1 LTNTNFAL
9 DKVIPEKDSKKF
21 RTTPFSEFLTLD
33 DLKSE
38 ESDAQTTQSK
48 AEKKKSISFRG
59 SKDDAG
65 KSLFGSLKSRLSA
78 SIGNIIE
85 KYPAA
90 IMVDKDSSSSI
101 SGKTAYNV
109 SYNTS
114 TKTTEFNIETGM
126 FYNTFDIV
134 YQAPN
139 SNTIPETVNPL
150 RNFYSSF
157 KKYVVEI
164 SGVTYDII
172 DYEEPNTNNI
182 ITLTVK
188 GKPFTGSTY
197 DESFIIRPN
206 NGLTEE
212 FFSGLDDLEEI
223 LLNRETNPKYRA
235 SFRVPRDTSGGS
247 RTDLVTVEYV
257 WPVAKD
263 GWNLQIVGLAFDS
276 YTSGLSDVA
285 DEIDDY
291 KSNLFVRFMS
301 APQLFEFD
309 SEDKKAEALFQL
321 YGQSFDKVKKYIDN
335 IAHMRNVSYDGINNL
350 PDLLLKN
357 LANNLGLDSKILF
370 DEKDLEETL
379 YTRNDVQYSG
389 LTIGKTLV
397 DAEYEFYRRLLV
409 NLAYI
414 YKSKGTRKSMEFFL
428 RFIGAP
434 DPMIRI
440 NEYRYDIVSYPKS
453 HNIDDDIR
461 DLIRGNKTFSTA
473 VFDETTYRYTIQ
485 TITGST
491 TLSRETYP
499 VEEVTAN
506 AKKFED
512 TANDTFFQMG
522 SGWYDLT
529 LDHRSPDILDV
540 DTSITTGRTKTL
552 LTKPKGY
559 TFGEDYFDLY
569 RTLPGLDTGY
579 ELVPV
584 IDNNQGEIVNTNSEL
599 TFNRKN
605 ISVYLSSAQAIDYDI
620 YRKSRDLNLSFGSA
634 TLQPQTGVTFAEFVD
649 KLLHEQIL
657 NSSVIRYK
665 KNYIKLED
673 IYQYYIN
680 STSFT
685 PYNFPD
691 VNEFIN
697 RMGPY
702 WTQILDQIIPST
714 TLWTGGNVIEN
725 NKFKRSKYQYKFG
738 CQPKEFIEEL
748 FPSFET
754 AIEEDFETLLGE
766 EDNFRGLLNLT
777 GYTYNPVIEI
787 DGIQYVG
794 ESVIVSGNTSTST
807 SAKLFNTFPQTGC
820 TTLDEGSTLPLICDY
835 KDYLSPDV
843 TKIKQLWKTSL
854 TNLINDINTEET
866 MDGPGCIDTYAPY
879 TAATSGTTCT
889 QVAKPKLEYTYFTD
903 VDGIEKIKFTTIKY
917 GPDDCSVKDYF
928 TYSFDSVYTSTPGC
942 HLDIE
947 FTAPCDIYS
956 GTTEDGC
963 TYDTQVNCILTSDII
978 VKFSGITGV
987 QEGETKNLPNVYVY
1001 KNCEPIHNQY
1011 TGYTTNGTSFYN
1023 VSECT
1028 YILNDVRDVD
1038 EIDLLFLDAANCETK
1053 VKIQGFDTQMVS
1065 GDTGNAY
1072 KTGFKIVPK
1081 VQYRNSYNYGLKSNT
1096 KVILVSG
1103 ATINNNT
1110 TSSDIESYLAAG
1122 TLVKTN
1128 VSGITAG
1135 NIILT
1140 AEHLPCSGFT
1150 HQDFRNG
1157 NLNNDYSF
1165 SFNYKTS
1172 TVTDK
1177 ECLGSVRKS
1186 VISGLTVNEQVVV
1199 FEYLPTSKLR
1209 VYTKNEVD
1217 EATSTV
1223 TPRKSFF
1230 FDDRFPEFLQ
1240 TKPTQI
1246 EPCCDHSDDYYQH
1259 GDYIITEKGEL
1270 IEVIAVDLNYCEP
1283 NLYFSINV
1291 TNDSSIQ
1298 NLVLF
1303 NGNENFE
1310 PLIQH
1315 RYENHM
1321 PVVVDMGE
1329 QQYYTNNTCCTYD
1342 EEIHGV
1348 EVLTRDLSE
1357 PCVTPYPLIVPC
1369 GEVYPTPMPTATV
1382 GPTPTQSATPMPT
1395 PTPSSSATPLPT
1407 GTVTPTP
1414 TPTPSNTSSATPTPT
1429 GTNTP
1434 TPTNS
1439 ATPDATSTNT
1449 PTPTLTGTNT
1459 PTPTPTENCEFEVTA
1474 FVATPTPTG
1483 TMEPTP
1489 TATENCEFVVTVDV
1503 ATPTPTPSSTPNP
1516 TPTENCEFVVTVDV
1530 ATPTPTPSTTASPTP
1545 TENCEFEVTAFV
1557 ATPTPTGTNEP
1568 TATPTSSAT
1577 PTPTPTENC
1586 EFVVTVD
1593 IATPTPTPSNTPSS
1607 TPDPSSTPTPTPT
1620 ENCDFEVTAF
1630 VATPTPTGTN
1640 EPTNTPTPTPTLTG
1654 TNEPTQT
1661 PTPTPTENCDFEVTA
1676 FVATP
1681 TPTGT
1686 NEPTQT
1692 PTPTPTLTGTN
1703 EPTNTPTP
1711 TSTENCEF
1719 EVTAFVATPTP
1730 TGTNEPTQT
1739 PTPTG
1744 TNEPTPT
1751 PTPTLTGT
1759 NEPTSTPTP
1768 TVTENCEF
1776 EVTAFVATPTP
1787 TGTNESTPTPTGTN
1801 EPTAT
1806 PTGTNEPTPT
1816 PTSTDNCD
1824 VEIIIIME
1832 TPTPTPTLT
1841 GTNEPTA
1848 TPTLTGTNEPTPT
1861 PTPTV
1866 TANCDF
1872 DVDLDIATPTPT
1884 GTNEPTQT
1892 PTPTGTNEPTPT
1904 GTNEPTPTLT
1914 GTNEPTPTVTTN
1926 CDFDVDLNIAT
1937 PTPTPTGTNEPT
1949 PTPEATNE
1957 PTPTP
1962 TLTGTNEPTNTPT
1975 PTPTNNCEFDVDLNI
1990 ATPTPTGTNEPTST
2004 PTPTGTN
2011 EPTPTPTL
2019 TGTNEPTATPTP
2031 TSTVNCDFDVD
2042 LIIATPTPTGT
2053 NEPTLTPTPT
2063 GTDEPTPTPSST
2075 FEPTPTPTATANC
2088 DFDVDLDIYTPT
2100 PTGTSEPTPTPE
2112 ATNEPTPTST
2122 NEPTSTPT
2130 PTSTDNLCDV
2140 TIDILPDP
2148 TPTPMPTST
2157 PEIFGFITEDGIYI
2171 ISDENENTL
2180 IPE

>member
-1 LTNTNFAL
+1 MARRKVPSQVASGAETFSDSLVGRQITDGTSQLTNTNFAI
-9 DKVIPEKDSKKF
+9 DKTIPEKDSKTF

-38 ESDAQTTQSK
+38 ESSAQTTQTKS
-48 AEKKKSISFRG
+48 EKKKSISFRG

-65 KSLFGSLKSRLSA
+65 KSLFGSLKSRLSV
-78 SIGNIIE
+78 SISNIIE

-101 SGKTAYNV
+101 SGKTAHNI

-134 YQAPN
+134 YEAPK
-139 SNTIPETVNPL
+139 SSITPETVNPL
-150 RNFYSSF
+150 KNFYSSF
-157 KKYVVEI
+157 KKYVIEI
-164 SGVTYDII
+164 SGKTYDVL
-172 DYEEPNTNNI
+172 DYEQPDVNNVV
-182 ITLTVK
+182 TLIVS
-188 GKPFTGSTY
+188 GKPFTGTTY
-197 DESFIIRPN
+197 DQSYIIRPN

-212 FFSGLDDLEEI
+212 FFSGLDDLEQI

-235 SFRVPRDTSGGS
+235 SFRVPRDTFDGNK
-247 RTDLVTVEYV
+247 TDLVTVEYI

-276 YTSGLSDVA
+276 YTSGLNNVA
-285 DEIDDY
+285 EEIDDY

-350 PDLLLKN
+350 PDILLKN
-357 LANNLGLDSKILF
+357 LANNLGLGTAKLF
-370 DEKDLEETL
+370 DEKDLEEIL

-414 YKSKGTRKSMEFFL
+414 YKSKGTRGSLKFLL

-440 NEYRYDIVSYPKS
+440 DEYRYDIVSYPKS
-453 HNIDDDIR
+453 FNIDEEIR
-461 DLIRGNKTFSTA
+461 DLIRGNRTSSTA
-473 VFDETTYRYTIQ
+473 IFLPTGGTINGVTYPSYSYYTLTT
-485 TITGST
+485 TGST
-491 TLSRETYP
+491 TLTREGYP
-499 VEEVTAN
+499 VEEGSGV
-506 AKKFED
+506 AKKYED
-512 TANDTFFQMG
+512 ESTDTFFQMG

-529 LDHRSPDILDV
+529 LDHRSPDILDE
-540 DTSITTGRTKTL
+540 DISITTGRTKTL
-552 LTKPKGY
+552 LTKSKGY
-559 TFGEDYFDLY
+559 TFGEDYFDSY

-584 IDNNQGEIVNTNSEL
+584 IDNNQGEVVNRDSNL

-605 ISVYLSSAQAIDYDI
+605 INAYLSSAQAIDYDI
-620 YRKSRDLNLSFGSA
+620 YTKSRDLNLSFGSA
-634 TLQPQTGVTFAEFVD
+634 TLQPQTGVTFAEFAD

-657 NSSVIRYK
+657 NSNIIRYK

-673 IYQYYIN
+673 IYQAYIKSN
-680 STSFT
+680 LFV

-714 TLWTGGNVIEN
+714 TLWTGGNIIEN

-787 DGIQYVG
+787 DGIEYVG
-794 ESVIVSGNTSTST
+794 ESIIVSGTTNTST

-820 TTLDEGSTLPLICDY
+820 TTLNEGSTLPLICDY

-843 TKIKQLWKTSL
+843 NKIKELWRTSL

-866 MDGPGCIDTYAPY
+866 MDGPGCIDSYAPY

-889 QVAKPKLEYTYFTD
+889 QVPKPKLEFEYFVD

-917 GPDDCSVKDYF
+917 GFDDCSVKDYF

-947 FTAPCDIYS
+947 FTTPCDIYS

-963 TYDTQVNCILTSDII
+963 SYDTQVNCILTSDI
-978 VKFSGITGV
+978 VVNFSGITGV
-987 QEGETKNLPNVYVY
+987 QKGDTKNLPNVYVY

-1011 TGYTTNGTSFYN
+1011 TGYTTAGTAFYN
-1023 VSECT
+1023 VTECV
-1028 YILNDVRDVD
+1028 YLLNDVRDVD
-1038 EIDLLFLDAANCETK
+1038 DIDLLFLDASNCETK

-1065 GDTGNAY
+1065 GDTVNGY

-1081 VQYRNSYNYGLKSNT
+1081 VQYRNSYNYGLKSDT

-1103 ATINNNT
+1103 ATITDNT
-1110 TSSDIESYLAAG
+1110 TSEDIENYLSNG
-1122 TLVKTN
+1122 TLVRTN
-1128 VSGITAG
+1128 VSGITNG
-1135 NIILT
+1135 NVILT
-1140 AEHLPCSGFT
+1140 AQHLPCSGFT

-1157 NLNNDYSF
+1157 VLNNDYSF

-1172 TVTDK
+1172 TITDK

-1186 VISGLTVNEQVVV
+1186 LISGLTVNEQVVV
-1199 FEYLPTSKLR
+1199 LEYLPTTKLR

-1217 EATSTV
+1217 ESTSKV

-1240 TKPTQI
+1240 VKPTQI
-1246 EPCCDHSDDYYQH
+1246 EPCCDHSDDYYEY

-1283 NLYFSINV
+1283 NLYFSFNI
-1291 TNDSSIQ
+1291 TSDSSIE

-1303 NGNENFE
+1303 NGNENFQ

-1315 RYENHM
+1315 KYENRM
-1321 PVVVDMGE
+1321 PVVADMGE

-1342 EEIHGV
+1342 EDIHGI
-1348 EVLTRDLSE
+1348 EVLTRDLTE
-1357 PCVTPYPLIVPC
+1357 PCVTPYPLLVPC
-1369 GEVYPTPMPTATV
+1369 GTVYPTPMPTATA
-1382 GPTPTQSATPMPT
+1382 GPT
-1395 PTPSSSATPLPT
+1395 PTPSITPMPTATPLPT
-1407 GTVTPTP
+1407 NTSTPAPTNTSTPVPTGTATPTP
-1414 TPTPSNTSSATPTPT
+1414 TPTLSASPTPTGTLTPTPTPSPNCEFEVTAFIATPTPT
-1429 GTNTP
+1429 GTLTP
-1434 TPTNS
+1434 TPTPTENCEFEVT
-1439 ATPDATSTNT
+1439 AFVAT
-1449 PTPTLTGTNT
+1449 PTPTPTATENCEFEVTAFVATPTPTGTLT

-1483 TMEPTP
+1483 T
-1489 TATENCEFVVTVDV
+1489 
-1503 ATPTPTPSSTPNP
+1503 
-1516 TPTENCEFVVTVDV
+1516 
-1530 ATPTPTPSTTASPTP
+1530 
-1545 TENCEFEVTAFV
+1545 
-1557 ATPTPTGTNEP
+1557 G
-1568 TATPTSSAT
+1568 
-1577 PTPTPTENC
+1577 
-1586 EFVVTVD
+1586 
-1593 IATPTPTPSNTPSS
+1593 
-1607 TPDPSSTPTPTPT
+1607 TPTPTPT

-1640 EPTNTPTPTPTLTG
+1640 EPTPTP
-1654 TNEPTQT
+1654 
-1661 PTPTPTENCDFEVTA
+1661 
-1676 FVATP
+1676 
-1681 TPTGT
+1681 
-1686 NEPTQT
+1686 
-1692 PTPTPTLTGTN
+1692 
-1703 EPTNTPTP
+1703 
-1711 TSTENCEF
+1711 TENCEF

-1730 TGTNEPTQT
+1730 TP
-1739 PTPTG
+1739 
-1744 TNEPTPT
+1744 
-1751 PTPTLTGT
+1751 
-1759 NEPTSTPTP
+1759 
-1768 TVTENCEF
+1768 
-1776 EVTAFVATPTP
+1776 
-1787 TGTNESTPTPTGTN
+1787 
-1801 EPTAT
+1801 
-1806 PTGTNEPTPT
+1806 
-1816 PTSTDNCD
+1816 
-1824 VEIIIIME
+1824 
-1832 TPTPTPTLT
+1832 
-1841 GTNEPTA
+1841 

-1861 PTPTV
+1861 PTPTATENCEFEV
-1866 TANCDF
+1866 TAFIATPTPTGTNEPTPTITGTGTPTPTPTENCEFEVTAIVATPTPTPTLTETNEPTPTATIYCDFDVDLDIATPTPTGTSEPTPTPTNTNEPTPTPTLTGTNEPTPTPTENCEFEVTAVVSTPTPTPTNTNEPTPTPTETTNCDF

-1884 GTNEPTQT
+1884 GTSEPT
-1892 PTPTGTNEPTPT
+1892 
-1904 GTNEPTPTLT
+1904 PTPTLT
-1914 GTNEPTPTVTTN
+1914 ETNE
-1926 CDFDVDLNIAT
+1926 

-1949 PTPEATNE
+1949 PTATVNCDFDVDLDIATPTPTGTSEPTPTPTPTPTDTNE

-1962 TLTGTNEPTNTPT
+1962 TE
-1975 PTPTNNCEFDVDLNI
+1975 NCEFEVTAI
-1990 ATPTPTGTNEPTST
+1990 VAT

-2011 EPTPTPTL
+2011 EPTPTPTE
-2019 TGTNEPTATPTP
+2019 TNEPTATPTP
-2031 TSTVNCDFDVD
+2031 T
-2042 LIIATPTPTGT
+2042 PT
-2053 NEPTLTPTPT
+2053 
-2063 GTDEPTPTPSST
+2063 TD
-2075 FEPTPTPTATANC
+2075 
-2088 DFDVDLDIYTPT
+2088 
-2100 PTGTSEPTPTPE
+2100 
-2112 ATNEPTPTST
+2112 
-2122 NEPTSTPT
+2122 
-2130 PTSTDNLCDV
+2130 LCDII
-2140 TIDILPDP
+2140 IDILPDP
-2148 TPTPMPTST
+2148 TPTPTLTAT
-2157 PEIFGFITEDGIYI
+2157 PEVFGIITEDGIYI
-2171 ISDENENTL
+2171 ISDEDENTL

>member
-1 LTNTNFAL
+1 MARRKVPSQAASGAETFSDSLVGGQITDGSSQLTNTNFAL
-9 DKVIPEKDSKKF
+9 DKLIPEKDSKKF

-38 ESDAQTTQSK
+38 ETDSQTTQTKS
-48 AEKKKSISFRG
+48 EKKKSISFRG
-59 SKDDAG
+59 AKDDAG
-65 KSLFGSLKSRLSA
+65 KSLFGSLKSRIAA

-85 KYPAA
+85 KYPAG

-109 SYNTS
+109 TYDVS

-126 FYNTFDIV
+126 FYNTFDIS
-134 YQAPN
+134 YEAPN
-139 SNTIPETVNPL
+139 SNIIPETTNPL

-157 KKYVVEI
+157 KKYVIEI

-172 DYEEPNTNNI
+172 DYEQPDVNNI
-182 ITLTVK
+182 VTLTVN
-188 GKPFTGSTY
+188 GKPFTGTTY
-197 DESFIIRPN
+197 DDSFIIRPN

-223 LLNRETNPKYRA
+223 LLNRETSPKYRA

-247 RTDLVTVEYV
+247 KTDLVTVEFN

-276 YTSGLSDVA
+276 YTSALSNVA
-285 DEIDDY
+285 EEIDDY

-321 YGQSFDKVKKYIDN
+321 YGQAFDKVKKYIDN
-335 IAHMRNVSYDGINNL
+335 IAYMRNVSYDGINNL

-357 LANNLGLDSKILF
+357 LSNNLGLNTINLF
-370 DEKDLEETL
+370 DEKDLDEIL

-414 YKSKGTRKSMEFFL
+414 YKSKGTRSSIKFLL

-440 NEYRYDIVSYPKS
+440 DEYRYDIVSYPKS
-453 HNIDDDIR
+453 HNIDNDIR

-473 VFDETTYRYTIQ
+473 TFDETTYEYTIE

-491 TLSRETYP
+491 TLTRDVYP
-499 VEEVTAN
+499 VEEGTAT

-512 TANDTFFQMG
+512 FSNDTFFQMG

-529 LDHRSPDILDV
+529 LDHRSPDVLDEDISV
-540 DTSITTGRTKTL
+540 TTGRTKTL
-552 LTKPKGY
+552 LTKSKGY
-559 TFGEDYFDLY
+559 TFGEDYFDTY

-584 IDNNQGEIVNTNSEL
+584 IDNNQGEVVNTNSDL

-605 ISVYLSSAQAIDYDI
+605 ISAYLSSAQAIDYDV

-634 TLQPQTGVTFAEFVD
+634 TLEPQTGVTFAEFAD
-649 KLLHEQIL
+649 KLLHDQIL
-657 NSSVIRYK
+657 NSNIIRYK

-673 IYQYYIN
+673 IYQYYITSN
-680 STSFT
+680 SFI

-702 WTQILDQIIPST
+702 WTQVLDQIIPST
-714 TLWTGGNVIEN
+714 TLWTGGNIIEN
-725 NKFKRSKYQYKFG
+725 NKFKRSKYAYKFG

-748 FPSFET
+748 FPEFEN

-766 EDNFRGLLNLT
+766 EDNFRGLLSLT
-777 GYTYNPVIEI
+777 GYTYHPIIEI
-787 DGIQYVG
+787 DGTIYSG
-794 ESVIVSGNTSTST
+794 SSIIVSGTTNTST
-807 SAKLFNTFPQTGC
+807 SAKLFNNFPQTGC
-820 TTLDEGSTLPLICDY
+820 TSLDESSTLPLICDY

-843 TKIKQLWKTSL
+843 DKIKQLWRTSL
-854 TNLINDINTEET
+854 TNLINQINTEET
-866 MDGPGCIDTYAPY
+866 MDGPGCIDSYAPY
-879 TAATSGTTCT
+879 TAATSSSTCT
-889 QVAKPKLEYTYFTD
+889 QVAKPKLEYTYYTD

-942 HLDIE
+942 YLDIE

-963 TYDTQVNCILTSDII
+963 SYDTQVNCILTSDI
-978 VKFSGITGV
+978 VVNFSGITGV
-987 QEGETKNLPNVYVY
+987 QKGDTKNLPNVYVY

-1011 TGYTTNGTSFYN
+1011 TGYTTGGTSFYN

-1028 YILNDVRDVD
+1028 YILNDVKDND

-1065 GDTGNAY
+1065 GDTQNGY

-1081 VQYRNSYNYGLKSNT
+1081 VQYRNSYNYGLKSDT

-1110 TSSDIESYLAAG
+1110 TSDDIDTYLTNG

-1128 VSGITAG
+1128 VSGITHG
-1135 NIILT
+1135 DVILT
-1140 AEHLPCSGFT
+1140 AEHLNCSGFT

-1186 VISGLTVNEQVVV
+1186 IISGLTVNQQLVV

-1209 VYTKNEVD
+1209 VYTKKEVNES
-1217 EATSTV
+1217 TSKV
-1223 TPRKSFF
+1223 TLRKSYF

-1240 TKPTQI
+1240 IKPTQI
-1246 EPCCDHSDDYYQH
+1246 EPCCDHSEDYYEH

-1270 IEVIAVDLNYCEP
+1270 IEVIAVDLNYCQP

-1291 TNDSSIQ
+1291 TSDSSIE

-1303 NGNENFE
+1303 NGNGNFE

-1315 RYENHM
+1315 KYDNHM

-1342 EEIHGV
+1342 EDIHGI
-1348 EVLTRDLSE
+1348 EVLTRDLST
-1357 PCVTPYPLIVPC
+1357 PCVTPYPIIVPC
-1369 GEVYPTPMPTATV
+1369 GNVYPTPMPTATT
-1382 GPTPTQSATPMPT
+1382 GPTPTPSGTPMPT
-1395 PTPSSSATPLPT
+1395 PTPSSSTTPTPSPSSSATPTPT
-1407 GTVTPTP
+1407 GTATPTPSPSSTVGPTPTPSSSATPTP
-1414 TPTPSNTSSATPTPT
+1414 TPTHSATPTPSPSSSATPTPT

-1434 TPTNS
+1434 TPT
-1439 ATPDATSTNT
+1439 P
-1449 PTPTLTGTNT
+1449 TGTNT
-1459 PTPTPTENCEFEVTA
+1459 PTPTPTENCEFVVT
-1474 FVATPTPTG
+1474 VDIATPTPTP
-1483 TMEPTP
+1483 TNTSSPTP
-1489 TATENCEFVVTVDV
+1489 TPTPTENCDFVVTVDI
-1503 ATPTPTPSSTPNP
+1503 ATPTPTPSFTP
-1516 TPTENCEFVVTVDV
+1516 
-1530 ATPTPTPSTTASPTP
+1530 SPTP
-1545 TENCEFEVTAFV
+1545 TENCDFEVTAFV

-1593 IATPTPTPSNTPSS
+1593 IATPTPTPSS
-1607 TPDPSSTPTPTPT
+1607 TPDPS
-1620 ENCDFEVTAF
+1620 
-1630 VATPTPTGTN
+1630 ATPTPSPSGTN
-1640 EPTNTPTPTPTLTG
+1640 EPTNTPTPTPT
-1654 TNEPTQT
+1654 
-1661 PTPTPTENCDFEVTA
+1661 ENCDFEIIVD
-1676 FVATP
+1676 VA
-1681 TPTGT
+1681 
-1686 NEPTQT
+1686 T

-1703 EPTNTPTP
+1703 E
-1711 TSTENCEF
+1711 
-1719 EVTAFVATPTP
+1719 
-1730 TGTNEPTQT
+1730 
-1739 PTPTG
+1739 
-1744 TNEPTPT
+1744 
-1751 PTPTLTGT
+1751 
-1759 NEPTSTPTP
+1759 
-1768 TVTENCEF
+1768 
-1776 EVTAFVATPTP
+1776 
-1787 TGTNESTPTPTGTN
+1787 
-1801 EPTAT
+1801 
-1806 PTGTNEPTPT
+1806 
-1816 PTSTDNCD
+1816 
-1824 VEIIIIME
+1824 
-1832 TPTPTPTLT
+1832 PTPTPTLT

-1848 TPTLTGTNEPTPT
+1848 TPTPSATT
-1861 PTPTV
+1861 
-1866 TANCDF
+1866 NCDF
-1872 DVDLDIATPTPT
+1872 DVDIYVATPTPT
-1884 GTNEPTQT
+1884 GTSEPT
-1892 PTPTGTNEPTPT
+1892 PTPTLTGTNEPTPT
-1904 GTNEPTPTLT
+1904 GTNEPTPTPTLTETNTPTPTATTNCDFDVDLNIATPTPTGTNEPTATPTPTPSVTNEVTPSPTGTNEPTPTSTNEPTPTATANCDFDVDLNIATPTPTGTNVPTPTPTLT
-1914 GTNEPTPTVTTN
+1914 GTNEPTPTGTNEPTATPTETNNPTPTSTVTTNCDFDVDINVATPTPTPSPTGTNEPTPTPTLTGAFGFTPTPSPSNPVEPTPTPSVTNEPTPTVTTN

-1937 PTPTPTGTNEPT
+1937 PTPTGTNVPTAT
-1949 PTPEATNE
+1949 PTL
-1957 PTPTP
+1957 TP
-1962 TLTGTNEPTNTPT
+1962 TLTGTNEPTQ
-1975 PTPTNNCEFDVDLNI
+1975 
-1990 ATPTPTGTNEPTST
+1990 TPTPTGTNE
-2004 PTPTGTN
+2004 
-2011 EPTPTPTL
+2011 
-2019 TGTNEPTATPTP
+2019 
-2031 TSTVNCDFDVD
+2031 
-2042 LIIATPTPTGT
+2042 
-2053 NEPTLTPTPT
+2053 
-2063 GTDEPTPTPSST
+2063 
-2075 FEPTPTPTATANC
+2075 PTPTATANC
-2088 DFDVDLDIYTPT
+2088 DFDVDLNIATPT
-2100 PTGTSEPTPTPE
+2100 PTPTLT
-2112 ATNEPTPTST
+2112 ATNEPTPTGT
-2122 NEPTSTPT
+2122 NEPTATPT
-2130 PTSTDNLCDV
+2130 PTPSNDLCDII
-2140 TIDILPDP
+2140 IDILPDP
-2148 TPTPMPTST
+2148 TPTPTLTAT
-2157 PEIFGFITEDGIYI
+2157 PEVFGIITEDGIYI
-2171 ISDENENTL
+2171 ISDEDQNTL

>member
-1 LTNTNFAL
+1 MARRKVPSQAASGAETFSDSLVGRQITDGTSQLTNTNFAL
-9 DKVIPEKDSKKF
+9 DKVTPEKDSKTF

-38 ESDAQTTQSK
+38 ESSAQTTQSK
-48 AEKKKSISFRG
+48 SEKKKSISFRG

-65 KSLFGSLKSRLSA
+65 KSLFGSLKSRLSV

-101 SGKTAYNV
+101 SGKTAHNIT
-109 SYNTS
+109 YNTS
-114 TKTTEFNIETGM
+114 TKTTEFNVETGM

-134 YQAPN
+134 YEAPK
-139 SNTIPETVNPL
+139 SSTPPETINSL

-157 KKYVVEI
+157 KKYVIEI
-164 SGVTYDII
+164 GGKTYDIL
-172 DYEEPNTNNI
+172 DYEQPDVNNV
-182 ITLTVK
+182 ITLTVS
-188 GKPFTGSTY
+188 GKPFTGTTY
-197 DESFIIRPN
+197 DQSYIIRPN

-212 FFSGLDDLEEI
+212 FFSGLDDLEQI

-235 SFRVPRDTSGGS
+235 SFRVPRDTFDGNK
-247 RTDLVTVEYV
+247 TDLITVEYI

-276 YTSGLSDVA
+276 YTSGLNNVA

-335 IAHMRNVSYDGINNL
+335 IAYMRNVSYDGINNL
-350 PDLLLKN
+350 PDILLKN
-357 LANNLGLDSKILF
+357 LANNLGLGTTKLF
-370 DEKDLEETL
+370 DEKDLEEIL

-414 YKSKGTRKSMEFFL
+414 YKSKGTRGSLKFLL

-440 NEYRYDIVSYPKS
+440 DEYRYDIVSYPKS
-453 HNIDDDIR
+453 FDIDEEIR
-461 DLIRGNKTFSTA
+461 DLIRGNRTSSTGE
-473 VFDETTYRYTIQ
+473 FDETTYRYTIQ

-491 TLSRETYP
+491 TLTREDYP
-499 VEEVTAN
+499 VEEGSGVP
-506 AKKFED
+506 KKYED
-512 TANDTFFQMG
+512 ASTDTFFQMG

-529 LDHRSPDILDV
+529 LNHRSPDILDEE
-540 DTSITTGRTKTL
+540 TSVLTGRTKTIN
-552 LTKPKGY
+552 TRPKGY
-559 TFGEDYFDLY
+559 TFGEDYFDSY

-584 IDNNQGEIVNTNSEL
+584 IDNNQGEVVNTNSNL

-605 ISVYLSSAQAIDYDI
+605 INAYLSSAQAIDFDI
-620 YRKSRDLNLSFGSA
+620 YKKSRDLNLSFGSA
-634 TLQPQTGVTFAEFVD
+634 TLLPQTGVTFAEFVD

-657 NSSVIRYK
+657 NSNIIRYK

-673 IYQYYIN
+673 IYQSYIN
-680 STSFT
+680 SNSFT

-691 VNEFIN
+691 VNEFVN

-714 TLWTGGNVIEN
+714 TLWTGGNIIEN

-766 EDNFRGLLNLT
+766 EENFRGLLSLT

-794 ESVIVSGNTSTST
+794 NSVIVSGNTSTST

-820 TTLDEGSTLPLICDY
+820 TTLNEGSTLPLICDY

-843 TKIKQLWKTSL
+843 NKIKELWKTSL

-866 MDGPGCIDTYAPY
+866 MDGPGCINTYAPY
-879 TAATSGTTCT
+879 TAATSTTTCT
-889 QVAKPKLEYTYFTD
+889 QVAKPKLEFEYFVD

-917 GPDDCSVKDYF
+917 GFDDCSVKDYF

-947 FTAPCDIYS
+947 FTTPCDIYS

-963 TYDTQVNCILTSDII
+963 SYDTQVNCILTSDI
-978 VKFSGITGV
+978 VVNFSGITGV
-987 QEGETKNLPNVYVY
+987 QKGDTKNLPNVYVY

-1011 TGYTTNGTSFYN
+1011 TGYTTGGSSFYN
-1023 VSECT
+1023 VTECT
-1028 YILNDVRDVD
+1028 YILNDVSDVD
-1038 EIDLLFLDAANCETK
+1038 DIDLLFLDASNCETK

-1065 GDTGNAY
+1065 GDTVNGY

-1081 VQYRNSYNYGLKSNT
+1081 VQYRNSYNYGLKSDT

-1103 ATINNNT
+1103 ATITDNT
-1110 TSSDIESYLAAG
+1110 TSDDIENYLSNG
-1122 TLVKTN
+1122 TLVRTN
-1128 VSGITAG
+1128 VSGITNG
-1135 NIILT
+1135 NVILT
-1140 AEHLPCSGFT
+1140 AQHLPCSGFT

-1172 TVTDK
+1172 TITDK

-1186 VISGLTVNEQVVV
+1186 LISGITVNEQVVV
-1199 FEYLPTSKLR
+1199 FEYLPTTKLR

-1217 EATSTV
+1217 ETTSRV

-1240 TKPTQI
+1240 VKPTQV
-1246 EPCCDHSDDYYQH
+1246 EPCCDHSDDYYEH

-1283 NLYFSINV
+1283 NLYFSFNV
-1291 TNDSSIQ
+1291 TSDSSIE

-1315 RYENHM
+1315 KYENRVS
-1321 PVVVDMGE
+1321 VVVDMNQ

-1342 EEIHGV
+1342 EDIHGI

-1357 PCVTPYPLIVPC
+1357 PCVTPYPILVPC
-1369 GEVYPTPMPTATV
+1369 GTVYPTPMPTATA
-1382 GPTPTQSATPMPT
+1382 GPT
-1395 PTPSSSATPLPT
+1395 PTPSSTQIPTATPLPT
-1407 GTVTPTP
+1407 GTPTPTPTNTITPVPTGTATPEPSPTTSAEPTPTPTNSSTPSPTGTATPTP
-1414 TPTPSNTSSATPTPT
+1414 TPTPNCEFVVTVDIATPTPTPNCEFEVTAFVATPTPTPTATENCEFEVTAIVATPTPT

-1434 TPTNS
+1434 TPTPTENCDFEVT
-1439 ATPDATSTNT
+1439 AFVAT
-1449 PTPTLTGTNT
+1449 PTPTGTGT

-1483 TMEPTP
+1483 T
-1489 TATENCEFVVTVDV
+1489 
-1503 ATPTPTPSSTPNP
+1503 
-1516 TPTENCEFVVTVDV
+1516 
-1530 ATPTPTPSTTASPTP
+1530 
-1545 TENCEFEVTAFV
+1545 
-1557 ATPTPTGTNEP
+1557 G
-1568 TATPTSSAT
+1568 
-1577 PTPTPTENC
+1577 
-1586 EFVVTVD
+1586 
-1593 IATPTPTPSNTPSS
+1593 
-1607 TPDPSSTPTPTPT
+1607 TPTPTPT

-1640 EPTNTPTPTPTLTG
+1640 EPTPTLTGTNEPTPTPTENCEFEVTAFVATPTPTPTPTLTG
-1654 TNEPTQT
+1654 TNEPTAT
-1661 PTPTPTENCDFEVTA
+1661 PTPTATENCDFEVTA

-1686 NEPTQT
+1686 NEPTAT
-1692 PTPTPTLTGTN
+1692 PTDTNEPTATPTPTPTITTNCDFDVDLDIATPTPTGTNEPTPTPTLTGTN
-1703 EPTNTPTP
+1703 EPTPTGTNEPTPTLTETNEPTPTATENCEFEVTAFVATPTPTPTLTETSEPTPTPTITGTNEPTPTATINCEFDVDLDIATPTPTGTNEPTPTPSSTNEPTETPTPTGTNEPTPTGTNEPTP

-1730 TGTNEPTQT
+1730 T
-1739 PTPTG
+1739 PTPT
-1744 TNEPTPT
+1744 E
-1751 PTPTLTGT
+1751 
-1759 NEPTSTPTP
+1759 TS
-1768 TVTENCEF
+1768 
-1776 EVTAFVATPTP
+1776 
-1787 TGTNESTPTPTGTN
+1787 

-1806 PTGTNEPTPT
+1806 PTE
-1816 PTSTDNCD
+1816 
-1824 VEIIIIME
+1824 
-1832 TPTPTPTLT
+1832 
-1841 GTNEPTA
+1841 
-1848 TPTLTGTNEPTPT
+1848 
-1861 PTPTV
+1861 
-1866 TANCDF
+1866 
-1872 DVDLDIATPTPT
+1872 
-1884 GTNEPTQT
+1884 
-1892 PTPTGTNEPTPT
+1892 
-1904 GTNEPTPTLT
+1904 
-1914 GTNEPTPTVTTN
+1914 
-1926 CDFDVDLNIAT
+1926 
-1937 PTPTPTGTNEPT
+1937 
-1949 PTPEATNE
+1949 
-1957 PTPTP
+1957 
-1962 TLTGTNEPTNTPT
+1962 
-1975 PTPTNNCEFDVDLNI
+1975 
-1990 ATPTPTGTNEPTST
+1990 
-2004 PTPTGTN
+2004 
-2011 EPTPTPTL
+2011 
-2019 TGTNEPTATPTP
+2019 TNEPTATPTP
-2031 TSTVNCDFDVD
+2031 T
-2042 LIIATPTPTGT
+2042 PT
-2053 NEPTLTPTPT
+2053 
-2063 GTDEPTPTPSST
+2063 TD
-2075 FEPTPTPTATANC
+2075 
-2088 DFDVDLDIYTPT
+2088 
-2100 PTGTSEPTPTPE
+2100 
-2112 ATNEPTPTST
+2112 
-2122 NEPTSTPT
+2122 
-2130 PTSTDNLCDV
+2130 LCDII
-2140 TIDILPDP
+2140 IDILPDP
-2148 TPTPMPTST
+2148 TPTPNPTAT
-2157 PEIFGFITEDGIYI
+2157 PEVFGIITEDGIYI
-2171 ISDENENTL
+2171 ISDEDENTL

>member
-1 LTNTNFAL
+1 MARRKVPSQVASGAETFSDSLVGRQITDGTSQLTNTNFAI
-9 DKVIPEKDSKKF
+9 DKVTPEKDSKTF

-38 ESDAQTTQSK
+38 ESSSQTTQSK
-48 AEKKKSISFRG
+48 LEKKKSISFRG

-65 KSLFGSLKSRLSA
+65 KSLFGSLKSRLSV

-101 SGKTAYNV
+101 SGKTAHNI

-114 TKTTEFNIETGM
+114 TKTTEFNVETGM

-134 YQAPN
+134 YEAPK
-139 SNTIPETVNPL
+139 SSITPETVNPL
-150 RNFYSSF
+150 KNFYSSF
-157 KKYVVEI
+157 KKYVIEI
-164 SGVTYDII
+164 SGKTYDIL
-172 DYEEPNTNNI
+172 DYEQPDVNNV
-182 ITLTVK
+182 ITLTVS
-188 GKPFTGSTY
+188 GKPFTGTTHDQSY
-197 DESFIIRPN
+197 IIRPN

-212 FFSGLDDLEEI
+212 FFSGLDDLEQI
-223 LLNRETNPKYRA
+223 LLNRDTNPKYRA
-235 SFRVPRDTSGGS
+235 SFRVPRDTFDGNK
-247 RTDLVTVEYV
+247 TDLVTVEYI

-276 YTSGLSDVA
+276 YTSGLNNVA
-285 DEIDDY
+285 EEIDDY

-335 IAHMRNVSYDGINNL
+335 IAYMRNVSYDGINNL
-350 PDLLLKN
+350 PDVLLKN
-357 LANNLGLDSKILF
+357 LANNLGLGTSKLF
-370 DEKDLEETL
+370 DEKDLEEIL

-414 YKSKGTRKSMEFFL
+414 YKSKGTRGSLKFLL

-434 DPMIRI
+434 EPMIRI
-440 NEYRYDIVSYPKS
+440 DEYRYDIVSYPKS
-453 HNIDDDIR
+453 FNIDEEIR
-461 DLIRGNKTFSTA
+461 DLIRGNRTSSTA
-473 VFDETTYRYTIQ
+473 VFLPTGGTINGVTYPSYSYYTQTT
-485 TITGST
+485 TGST
-491 TLSRETYP
+491 TLTRENYP
-499 VEEVTAN
+499 VEEGSGV
-506 AKKFED
+506 AKKYED
-512 TANDTFFQMG
+512 ESTDTFFQMG

-529 LDHRSPDILDV
+529 LDHRSPDILDE
-540 DTSITTGRTKTL
+540 DISITTGRTKTL

-559 TFGEDYFDLY
+559 TFGEDYFDSY

-584 IDNNQGEIVNTNSEL
+584 IDNNQGEVVNRDSNL

-605 ISVYLSSAQAIDYDI
+605 INAYLSSAQAIDFDI
-620 YRKSRDLNLSFGSA
+620 YKKSRDLNLSFGSA
-634 TLQPQTGVTFAEFVD
+634 TLQPQTGVTFAEFAD

-657 NSSVIRYK
+657 NSNIIRYK

-673 IYQYYIN
+673 IYQAYIN
-680 STSFT
+680 SNSFV

-714 TLWTGGNVIEN
+714 TLWTGGNIIEN

-766 EDNFRGLLNLT
+766 EENFRGLLSLT

-787 DGIQYVG
+787 DGIEYVG
-794 ESVIVSGNTSTST
+794 ESIIVSGTTNTST
-807 SAKLFNTFPQTGC
+807 SAKLFNSFPQTGC
-820 TTLDEGSTLPLICDY
+820 TTLNEGSTLPLICDY

-843 TKIKQLWKTSL
+843 NKIKELWKTSL

-889 QVAKPKLEYTYFTD
+889 QVPKPKLEFEYFVD

-917 GPDDCSVKDYF
+917 GFDDCSVKDYF

-947 FTAPCDIYS
+947 FTTPCDIYS

-963 TYDTQVNCILTSDII
+963 SYETQVNCILTSDI
-978 VKFSGITGV
+978 VVNFSGITGV
-987 QEGETKNLPNVYVY
+987 QKGDTKNLPNVYVY

-1011 TGYTTNGTSFYN
+1011 TGYTTGGTAFYN
-1023 VSECT
+1023 VTECT

-1038 EIDLLFLDAANCETK
+1038 NIDLLFLDASNCETK

-1065 GDTGNAY
+1065 GDTVNGY

-1081 VQYRNSYNYGLKSNT
+1081 VQYRNSYNYGLKSNS

-1103 ATINNNT
+1103 ATITDNT
-1110 TSSDIESYLAAG
+1110 TSEDIENYLSSG
-1122 TLVKTN
+1122 TLVRTN
-1128 VSGITAG
+1128 VSGITNG
-1135 NIILT
+1135 NVILT
-1140 AEHLPCSGFT
+1140 AQHLPCSGFT

-1172 TVTDK
+1172 TITDK

-1186 VISGLTVNEQVVV
+1186 LISGLTVNEQVVV
-1199 FEYLPTSKLR
+1199 FEYLPTTKLR
-1209 VYTKNEVD
+1209 VYTKNEID
-1217 EATSTV
+1217 ESTSKV
-1223 TPRKSFF
+1223 TLKKNFF

-1240 TKPTQI
+1240 VKPNQI
-1246 EPCCDHSDDYYQH
+1246 EPCCDHSDDYYEY
-1259 GDYIITEKGEL
+1259 GDFIITEKGEL

-1283 NLYFSINV
+1283 NLYFSFNV
-1291 TNDSSIQ
+1291 TSDSSIE

-1303 NGNENFE
+1303 NGNENYE

-1315 RYENHM
+1315 KYENRM
-1321 PVVVDMGE
+1321 PVVLDMKE

-1342 EEIHGV
+1342 DDIHGI
-1348 EVLTRDLSE
+1348 EVLTRDIST
-1357 PCVTPYPLIVPC
+1357 PCVTPYPILVPC
-1369 GEVYPTPMPTATV
+1369 GTVYPTPMPTVTA
-1382 GPTPTQSATPMPT
+1382 GPTSTPTGTPMPT
-1395 PTPSSSATPLPT
+1395 PTPSNSATPPPT
-1407 GTVTPTP
+1407 GTPTPTPTLTGTATSTP

-1429 GTNTP
+1429 GTNEPTATPTPTPSATPNCEFEVTTFVATPTPTPTATPDCNFEVTAVVATPTP
-1434 TPTNS
+1434 TPTN
-1439 ATPDATSTNT
+1439 TN
-1449 PTPTLTGTNT
+1449 
-1459 PTPTPTENCEFEVTA
+1459 TPTPTENCD
-1474 FVATPTPTG
+1474 
-1483 TMEPTP
+1483 
-1489 TATENCEFVVTVDV
+1489 FVVTVDI
-1503 ATPTPTPSSTPNP
+1503 ATPTPTPTNTNTP
-1516 TPTENCEFVVTVDV
+1516 TPTENCDFVVTVDV

-1557 ATPTPTGTNEP
+1557 ATPTPTPTNTNTP
-1568 TATPTSSAT
+1568 TPTSSVT
-1577 PTPTPTENC
+1577 PTPSPTENC
-1586 EFVVTVD
+1586 DFVVTVD
-1593 IATPTPTPSNTPSS
+1593 VATPTPTPSNTPSS

-1620 ENCDFEVTAF
+1620 ENCEFEVTVDIATPTPTPSSTPDPSATPTPSPSGTNEPTNTPTPTATENCDFEVVVD
-1630 VATPTPTGTN
+1630 VATPTPTGTSEPTPTPTLTETNEPTPTETNEPTATPTLTGTN
-1640 EPTNTPTPTPTLTG
+1640 EPTNTPTPTPTENCEFEVIVDIATPTPTPTLTG
-1654 TNEPTQT
+1654 TNEPTAT
-1661 PTPTPTENCDFEVTA
+1661 PTLTGTNEPTATPTPTETENCEFEVI
-1676 FVATP
+1676 VDIATP

-1686 NEPTQT
+1686 NEF
-1692 PTPTPTLTGTN
+1692 TPTPTLTGTN

-1711 TSTENCEF
+1711 TPTDDCDLEIIIIHE
-1719 EVTAFVATPTP
+1719 TPTP
-1730 TGTNEPTQT
+1730 TPTITGTFE

-1744 TNEPTPT
+1744 TNEPTPTGTNEPTPTATVNCDFDIDLDIATPTPTGTSEST

-1759 NEPTSTPTP
+1759 NEPTPTPTASSTQEPTPTP

-1787 TGTNESTPTPTGTN
+1787 TGTNE
-1801 EPTAT
+1801 
-1806 PTGTNEPTPT
+1806 PTPT
-1816 PTSTDNCD
+1816 PT
-1824 VEIIIIME
+1824 I
-1832 TPTPTPTLT
+1832 
-1841 GTNEPTA
+1841 
-1848 TPTLTGTNEPTPT
+1848 
-1861 PTPTV
+1861 
-1866 TANCDF
+1866 
-1872 DVDLDIATPTPT
+1872 
-1884 GTNEPTQT
+1884 
-1892 PTPTGTNEPTPT
+1892 
-1904 GTNEPTPTLT
+1904 
-1914 GTNEPTPTVTTN
+1914 
-1926 CDFDVDLNIAT
+1926 
-1937 PTPTPTGTNEPT
+1937 
-1949 PTPEATNE
+1949 
-1957 PTPTP
+1957 
-1962 TLTGTNEPTNTPT
+1962 
-1975 PTPTNNCEFDVDLNI
+1975 
-1990 ATPTPTGTNEPTST
+1990 
-2004 PTPTGTN
+2004 
-2011 EPTPTPTL
+2011 

-2075 FEPTPTPTATANC
+2075 FEPTPTETNEPTPTPTATVNC
-2088 DFDVDLDIYTPT
+2088 EFDVDLNIYTPT

-2112 ATNEPTPTST
+2112 TTNEPTPTGT
-2122 NEPTSTPT
+2122 NEPTPTPT
-2130 PTSTDNLCDV
+2130 PTPSNDLCDV
-2140 TIDILPDP
+2140 IIDILPDP
-2148 TPTPMPTST
+2148 TPTPNPTAT
-2157 PEIFGFITEDGIYI
+2157 PEVFGIITEDGIYI

>member
-1 LTNTNFAL
+1 MARRKVPSQAASGAETFSDSLVGGQITDGSSQLTNTNFAL
-9 DKVIPEKDSKKF
+9 DRLIPEKDSKTF

-38 ESDAQTTQSK
+38 EKDSQTTQTKS
-48 AEKKKSISFRG
+48 EKKRSISFRG
-59 SKDDAG
+59 AKDDAG
-65 KSLFGSLKSRLSA
+65 KSLFGSLKSRIAA
-78 SIGNIIE
+78 SISNIIE
-85 KYPAA
+85 KYPAG

-109 SYNTS
+109 SYDVS
-114 TKTTEFNIETGM
+114 TKTTEFDIETGM
-126 FYNTFDIV
+126 FYNTFDLS
-134 YQAPN
+134 YEAPN
-139 SNTIPETVNPL
+139 SNTTPETTNPL

-164 SGVTYDII
+164 SGVTYDIL
-172 DYEEPNTNNI
+172 DYEQPDVNNI
-182 ITLTVK
+182 ITLTVS
-188 GKPFTGSTY
+188 GKPFTGTTY
-197 DESFIIRPN
+197 DQSFIIRPN

-247 RTDLVTVEYV
+247 KTDLITVEYI

-263 GWNLQIVGLAFDS
+263 GWNLQVVGLAFDS
-276 YTSGLSDVA
+276 YTSGLSDIA
-285 DEIDDY
+285 EEIDDY

-321 YGQSFDKVKKYIDN
+321 YGQAFDKVKKYIDN
-335 IAHMRNVSYDGINNL
+335 IAYMRNVSYDGINNL

-357 LANNLGLDSKILF
+357 LANNLGLNTIKLF
-370 DEKDLEETL
+370 DEKDLDEIL

-397 DAEYEFYRRLLV
+397 DAEYEFYRRILV

-414 YKSKGTRKSMEFFL
+414 YKSKGTRSSIKFLL

-434 DPMIRI
+434 DPMIKI
-440 NEYRYDIVSYPKS
+440 DEYRYDIVSYPKS
-453 HNIDDDIR
+453 HNIDNDIR
-461 DLIRGNKTFSTA
+461 DLITGNKTFNTA
-473 VFDETTYRYTIQ
+473 TFNATTYQYTIQ

-491 TLSRETYP
+491 TLTRDNYP
-499 VEEVTAN
+499 VEEVTAT
-506 AKKFED
+506 ARKYED
-512 TANDTFFQMG
+512 LSNDTFFQMG

-529 LDHRSPDILDV
+529 LDHRSPDILDE
-540 DTSITTGRTKTL
+540 DISITTGRTKTL

-559 TFGEDYFDLY
+559 TFGEDYFDSY

-584 IDNNQGEIVNTNSEL
+584 IDNNQGEVVNSNSEL

-605 ISVYLSSAQAIDYDI
+605 INAYLSSAQAIDYDV
-620 YRKSRDLNLSFGSA
+620 YTKSRNLNLSFGSA
-634 TLQPQTGVTFAEFVD
+634 TLEPQTGVTFAEFAD

-657 NSSVIRYK
+657 NSNIIRYK

-673 IYQYYIN
+673 IYQAYIN
-680 STSFT
+680 STSFV

-702 WTQILDQIIPST
+702 WTQVLDQIIPST
-714 TLWTGGNVIEN
+714 TLWTGGNLIEN
-725 NKFKRSKYQYKFG
+725 NKFKRSKYTYKFG

-766 EDNFRGLLNLT
+766 EENFRGLLSLT

-787 DGIQYVG
+787 DGIVYIG
-794 ESVIVSGNTSTST
+794 GSVIVSGNTNTSN

-820 TTLDEGSTLPLICDY
+820 TSLNEGSTLPLICDY

-843 TKIKQLWKTSL
+843 TKIKELWRTSL
-854 TNLINDINTEET
+854 TNLINQINNEET
-866 MDGPGCIDTYAPY
+866 MDGPGCIDSYAPY
-879 TAATSGTTCT
+879 TAATSGATCT
-889 QVAKPKLEYTYFTD
+889 QVAKPKLEYTYYTD

-947 FTAPCDIYS
+947 FTTPCDIYS

-963 TYDTQVNCILTSDII
+963 TYDTQVNCILTSDI
-978 VKFSGITGV
+978 VVNFSGITGV
-987 QEGETKNLPNVYVY
+987 QKGDVKNLPNVYVY

-1011 TGYTTNGTSFYN
+1011 TGYTTGGTAFYN
-1023 VSECT
+1023 VTECT
-1028 YILNDVRDVD
+1028 YILNDVKDND
-1038 EIDLLFLDAANCETK
+1038 EIDLLFLDASNCETK

-1065 GDTGNAY
+1065 GDTGNGY

-1081 VQYRNSYNYGLKSNT
+1081 VQYRNSYNYGLKSDT

-1103 ATINNNT
+1103 ATISNST
-1110 TSSDIESYLAAG
+1110 TPTDIENYLLAG

-1135 NIILT
+1135 NVILT
-1140 AEHLPCSGFT
+1140 AEHLHCSGFT
-1150 HQDFRNG
+1150 HQDFRSA

-1172 TVTDK
+1172 VVTDK

-1186 VISGLTVNEQVVV
+1186 IISGLTVNEQVVV

-1209 VYTKNEVD
+1209 VYTKKEVNET
-1217 EATSTV
+1217 TSAV
-1223 TPRKSFF
+1223 ILRKSYF

-1240 TKPTQI
+1240 VKPTQI
-1246 EPCCDHSDDYYQH
+1246 EPCCDHSEDYYEH

-1283 NLYFSINV
+1283 NLYFSINI
-1291 TNDSSIQ
+1291 TSDSSIQ

-1303 NGNENFE
+1303 NGNGNFE
-1310 PLIQH
+1310 PLTQH
-1315 RYENHM
+1315 KYDNHM

-1342 EEIHGV
+1342 EDIHGID
-1348 EVLTRDLSE
+1348 VLTRDLST
-1357 PCVTPYPLIVPC
+1357 PCVTPYPILVPC
-1369 GEVYPTPMPTATV
+1369 GTVYPTPMPTVTA
-1382 GPTPTQSATPMPT
+1382 GPTPTPSSTPMPT
-1395 PTPSSSATPLPT
+1395 PTPSSSATPPPT
-1407 GTVTPTP
+1407 GTATPTPTLTGTATSTP
-1414 TPTPSNTSSATPTPT
+1414 TPTPSTTSSATPTPT

-1434 TPTNS
+1434 TPTLTGTNE
-1439 ATPDATSTNT
+1439 PTST
-1449 PTPTLTGTNT
+1449 PTPTPSATPNCEFEVTAFVATPTPTPTVTENCNFEVTAFVATPTPTGTNE

-1474 FVATPTPTG
+1474 FVATPTPT
-1483 TMEPTP
+1483 PTN
-1489 TATENCEFVVTVDV
+1489 TNT
-1503 ATPTPTPSSTPNP
+1503 
-1516 TPTENCEFVVTVDV
+1516 
-1530 ATPTPTPSTTASPTP
+1530 PTP

-1586 EFVVTVD
+1586 DFVVTVD
-1593 IATPTPTPSNTPSS
+1593 IATPTPTPSSTPSS

-1620 ENCDFEVTAF
+1620 ENCEFEVT
-1630 VATPTPTGTN
+1630 VDIATPTPTPSSTPDPSATPTPSPSGTN
-1640 EPTNTPTPTPTLTG
+1640 EPTNTPTPTPT
-1654 TNEPTQT
+1654 
-1661 PTPTPTENCDFEVTA
+1661 ENCDFEIV
-1676 FVATP
+1676 VDIATP

-1686 NEPTQT
+1686 NEPT
-1692 PTPTPTLTGTN
+1692 
-1703 EPTNTPTP
+1703 
-1711 TSTENCEF
+1711 
-1719 EVTAFVATPTP
+1719 A
-1730 TGTNEPTQT
+1730 
-1739 PTPTG
+1739 
-1744 TNEPTPT
+1744 TPT

-1768 TVTENCEF
+1768 TATANCDF
-1776 EVTAFVATPTP
+1776 DIDLDIATPTP
-1787 TGTNESTPTPTGTN
+1787 TGTSEPTPTPTL
-1801 EPTAT
+1801 
-1806 PTGTNEPTPT
+1806 TGTNEPTP
-1816 PTSTDNCD
+1816 
-1824 VEIIIIME
+1824 
-1832 TPTPTPTLT
+1832 T

-1848 TPTLTGTNEPTPT
+1848 TPTLTGTNEPTNTPT
-1861 PTPTV
+1861 PTPTENCEFEV
-1866 TANCDF
+1866 T
-1872 DVDLDIATPTPT
+1872 VD
-1884 GTNEPTQT
+1884 
-1892 PTPTGTNEPTPT
+1892 
-1904 GTNEPTPTLT
+1904 
-1914 GTNEPTPTVTTN
+1914 
-1926 CDFDVDLNIAT
+1926 IAT
-1937 PTPTPTGTNEPT
+1937 PTPTPTLTG
-1949 PTPEATNE
+1949 TNE

-1975 PTPTNNCEFDVDLNI
+1975 PTATVNCDFDVDINVATPTPTGTSEPTPTPTLTETNEPTPTGTSEPTPTPTLTGTNEPTNTPTPTETENCEFEIVVDIATPTPTGTNVLTPTPTPTPTLTGTSEPTPTPTPSDDLCDIIIDILPDSTSTPTPTLTGTNEPTPTGTNEPTPTPTETANCDFDVDLNVATPTPTGTNEPTPTPTPTGTNEPTPTGTNEPTPTATENCDFEVTAFVATPTPTPTLTGTNEPTQTPTPTGTNEPTPTATANCDFDVDLNI
-1990 ATPTPTGTNEPTST
+1990 ATPTPTPTLTGTNEPTPTGTNEPTST
-2004 PTPTGTN
+2004 PTPT
-2011 EPTPTPTL
+2011 
-2019 TGTNEPTATPTP
+2019 
-2031 TSTVNCDFDVD
+2031 
-2042 LIIATPTPTGT
+2042 
-2053 NEPTLTPTPT
+2053 
-2063 GTDEPTPTPSST
+2063 PS
-2075 FEPTPTPTATANC
+2075 N
-2088 DFDVDLDIYTPT
+2088 D
-2100 PTGTSEPTPTPE
+2100 
-2112 ATNEPTPTST
+2112 
-2122 NEPTSTPT
+2122 
-2130 PTSTDNLCDV
+2130 LCDV
-2140 TIDILPDP
+2140 IVDILPDP
-2148 TPTPMPTST
+2148 TPTPNPTAT
-2157 PEIFGFITEDGIYI
+2157 PEVFGIITEDGIYI
-2171 ISDENENTL
+2171 ISDENGNTL

>member
-1 LTNTNFAL
+1 MARYTVPSQAASGAETFSDNLVGRQITDGSSQMTNTSFAIDRTVPGKD
-9 DKVIPEKDSKKF
+9 DKNF
-21 RTTPFSEFLTLD
+21 RTNPFSEYLTLD

-38 ESDAQTTQSK
+38 ESDSQTTQTKS
-48 AEKKKSISFRG
+48 EKKKSISFRG
-59 SKDDAG
+59 AKDDAG

-109 SYNTS
+109 IYNTS

-126 FYNTFDIV
+126 FYNTFDVV
-134 YQAPN
+134 YEAPN
-139 SNTIPETVNPL
+139 SDTIPESINPL

-157 KKYVVEI
+157 KKYVIEI
-164 SGVTYDII
+164 QGQTYEII
-172 DYEEPNTNNI
+172 DYEQPDENNV
-182 ITLTVK
+182 ITLTVN
-188 GKPFTGSTY
+188 GKPFTGTDY
-197 DESFIIRPN
+197 DQSYIIRPN

-235 SFRVPRDTSGGS
+235 SFRVPRDTFDGNK
-247 RTDLVTVEYV
+247 TDLITVEYI

-263 GWNLQIVGLAFDS
+263 GWNIQIVGLAFDS
-276 YTSGLSDVA
+276 YTSGLSGVA
-285 DEIDDY
+285 DEIDEY

-335 IAHMRNVSYDGINNL
+335 IAYMRNVSYDGINNL
-350 PDLLLKN
+350 PDILLKN
-357 LANNLGLDSKILF
+357 LSNTLGLNTINLF

-397 DAEYEFYRRLLV
+397 DAEYEFYRRILV

-414 YKSKGTRKSMEFFL
+414 YKSKGTRNSINFLL

-434 DPMIRI
+434 DPMIQI

-453 HNIDDDIR
+453 NNLDDDIR
-461 DLIRGNKTFSTA
+461 DLIRGNRTYNTA
-473 VFDETTYRYTIQ
+473 RFDETTYTYRVET
-485 TITGST
+485 TTGTT
-491 TLSRETYP
+491 TLSRTDYP
-499 VEEVTAN
+499 VEEVTGN
-506 AKKFED
+506 AKKIED
-512 TANDTFFQMG
+512 TSNDTFFQMG

-529 LDHRSPDILDV
+529 LNHRSQDILDEEV
-540 DTSITTGRTKTL
+540 SITTGREKVL
-552 LTKPKGY
+552 ITKPKGY

-579 ELVPV
+579 ELVSV
-584 IDNNQGEIVNTNSEL
+584 IDNNQSEVINTNSEL
-599 TFNRKN
+599 SFNRKN
-605 ISVYLSSAQAIDYDI
+605 INAYLSSAQAIDYDI
-620 YRKSRDLNLSFGSA
+620 YTKSRNLNLSFGSA
-634 TLQPQTGVTFAEFVD
+634 TLAPQTGVTFAEFVD
-649 KLLHEQIL
+649 KLLHEQLL
-657 NSSVIRYK
+657 NSNVIRYK

-680 STSFT
+680 SNSFT

-714 TLWTGGNVIEN
+714 TLWTGGNIIEN
-725 NKFKRSKYQYKFG
+725 NKFKRSKYQYRFG

-748 FPSFET
+748 FPSFEN

-787 DGIQYVG
+787 DGVAYVG
-794 ESVIVSGNTSTST
+794 ESVIVSGNTTTST

-820 TTLDEGSTLPLICDY
+820 TTLNEGSTLPLICDY

-889 QVAKPKLEYTYFTD
+889 QVDKPKLEYTYFTD

-947 FTAPCDIYS
+947 FTTPCDIYS

-963 TYDTQVNCILTSDII
+963 AYDTQVNCILTSDI
-978 VKFSGITGV
+978 VVNFSGITGV
-987 QEGETKNLPNVYVY
+987 QKGNTQNLPNVYVY

-1023 VSECT
+1023 VTECT

-1038 EIDLLFLDAANCETK
+1038 EIDLLFLDASNCETK

-1065 GDTGNAY
+1065 GDTGNPY
-1072 KTGFKIVPK
+1072 ITGFMIVPK
-1081 VQYRNSYNYGLKSNT
+1081 VQYRNSYNYGLKSDT

-1110 TSSDIESYLAAG
+1110 TASDIENYLLSG
-1122 TLVKTN
+1122 TLIKTN
-1128 VSGITAG
+1128 VSGIT
-1135 NIILT
+1135 NNDTILT
-1140 AEHLPCSGFT
+1140 AEYLPCSGFT
-1150 HQDFRNG
+1150 HQDYRNA

-1186 VISGLTVNEQVVV
+1186 LITGLTENNHTVI
-1199 FEYLPTSKLR
+1199 FEYLPTTKLR

-1217 EATSTV
+1217 ESTSRV
-1223 TPRKSFF
+1223 TPRKSYF
-1230 FDDRFPEFLQ
+1230 FDNRFPEFLQ

-1246 EPCCDHSDDYYQH
+1246 EPCCDHSEDYYEH
-1259 GDYIITEKGEL
+1259 GDYIITERGEL

-1283 NLYFSINV
+1283 NLYFSINI
-1291 TNDSSIQ
+1291 TNDSTIG
-1298 NLVLF
+1298 NLILF
-1303 NGNENFE
+1303 NGNQNYQ

-1315 RYENHM
+1315 KYENH
-1321 PVVVDMGE
+1321 PSIVVDMGQ
-1329 QQYYTNNTCCTYD
+1329 QQYNTNNTCCTYD
-1342 EEIHGV
+1342 EDIHGI
-1348 EVLTRDLSE
+1348 EVLTRDLSV
-1357 PCVTPYPLIVPC
+1357 PCVEPYPLIVPC
-1369 GEVYPTPMPTATV
+1369 GTVYPTPMPTATAA
-1382 GPTPTQSATPMPT
+1382 PTSTPASTPMPT
-1395 PTPSSSATPLPT
+1395 PTPSTT
-1407 GTVTPTP
+1407 GTPTP
-1414 TPTPSNTSSATPTPT
+1414 TPTNTNTPTPTGTSGPTATPTPT

-1434 TPTNS
+1434 TPTIS
-1439 ATPDATSTNT
+1439 A
-1449 PTPTLTGTNT
+1449 
-1459 PTPTPTENCEFEVTA
+1459 TPTPTENCEFEVTA
-1474 FVATPTPTG
+1474 FVATPTPTPTQTGDCDFEVTAFVATPTPTPTQTGDCDFEVTAFVATPTPTG
-1483 TMEPTP
+1483 TPEPTP
-1489 TATENCEFVVTVDV
+1489 TATENCEFEVTAFVSTPTPTPTNTNTPTPTENCDFEVTAFV
-1503 ATPTPTPSSTPNP
+1503 ATPTPTGTPEPTP
-1516 TPTENCEFVVTVDV
+1516 TPTENCDFEVTAFV
-1530 ATPTPTPSTTASPTP
+1530 ATPTPTGTQEPTP
-1545 TENCEFEVTAFV
+1545 TATENCEFEVTAFV
-1557 ATPTPTGTNEP
+1557 ATPTPTGTPEP
-1568 TATPTSSAT
+1568 TPTITSSVT

-1586 EFVVTVD
+1586 DFVVTVD

-1620 ENCDFEVTAF
+1620 ENCEFEVT
-1630 VATPTPTGTN
+1630 VDIATPTPTGTN
-1640 EPTNTPTPTPTLTG
+1640 E
-1654 TNEPTQT
+1654 
-1661 PTPTPTENCDFEVTA
+1661 
-1676 FVATP
+1676 
-1681 TPTGT
+1681 
-1686 NEPTQT
+1686 

-1711 TSTENCEF
+1711 TATVNCDFDVDLDIATPTPTGTNEPTATPTLTGTNEPTNTPTPTPTENCEFEVTAFVATPTPTPTITGTNEPTATPTLTGTNEPTNTPTPTATLNCDFDVDLNIATPTPTGTNEPTPTPTITGTSEPTPTPTPSSTQESTPTPTATENCEF

-1730 TGTNEPTQT
+1730 TGTNEPT
-1739 PTPTG
+1739 PTPT
-1744 TNEPTPT
+1744 E
-1751 PTPTLTGT
+1751 
-1759 NEPTSTPTP
+1759 
-1768 TVTENCEF
+1768 
-1776 EVTAFVATPTP
+1776 
-1787 TGTNESTPTPTGTN
+1787 TN

-1806 PTGTNEPTPT
+1806 PTA
-1816 PTSTDNCD
+1816 
-1824 VEIIIIME
+1824 
-1832 TPTPTPTLT
+1832 
-1841 GTNEPTA
+1841 TA
-1848 TPTLTGTNEPTPT
+1848 
-1861 PTPTV
+1861 
-1866 TANCDF
+1866 
-1872 DVDLDIATPTPT
+1872 
-1884 GTNEPTQT
+1884 
-1892 PTPTGTNEPTPT
+1892 
-1904 GTNEPTPTLT
+1904 
-1914 GTNEPTPTVTTN
+1914 
-1926 CDFDVDLNIAT
+1926 
-1937 PTPTPTGTNEPT
+1937 
-1949 PTPEATNE
+1949 
-1957 PTPTP
+1957 
-1962 TLTGTNEPTNTPT
+1962 
-1975 PTPTNNCEFDVDLNI
+1975 NCEFDVDLNI
-1990 ATPTPTGTNEPTST
+1990 A
-2004 PTPTGTN
+2004 
-2011 EPTPTPTL
+2011 
-2019 TGTNEPTATPTP
+2019 
-2031 TSTVNCDFDVD
+2031 
-2042 LIIATPTPTGT
+2042 
-2053 NEPTLTPTPT
+2053 
-2063 GTDEPTPTPSST
+2063 
-2075 FEPTPTPTATANC
+2075 
-2088 DFDVDLDIYTPT
+2088 TPT

-2112 ATNEPTPTST
+2112 ATNEPTPTIT
-2122 NEPTSTPT
+2122 NEPTATPT
-2130 PTSTDNLCDV
+2130 PTPTDNLCDV
-2140 TIDILPDP
+2140 IIDILPDP
-2148 TPTPMPTST
+2148 TPTPMPTAT
-2157 PEIFGFITEDGIYI
+2157 PEVFGIITEDGIYI
-2171 ISDENENTL
+2171 ISDEDGNTL

>member
-1 LTNTNFAL
+1 MARRKVPSQAASGAETFSDSLVGGQITDGSSQLTNTNFAL
-9 DKVIPEKDSKKF
+9 DRLIPEKDSKTF

-38 ESDAQTTQSK
+38 EKDSQTTQTKS
-48 AEKKKSISFRG
+48 EKKRSISFRG
-59 SKDDAG
+59 AKDDAG
-65 KSLFGSLKSRLSA
+65 KSLFGSLKSRIAA
-78 SIGNIIE
+78 SISNIIE

-109 SYNTS
+109 SYDVS
-114 TKTTEFNIETGM
+114 TKTTEFDIETGM
-126 FYNTFDIV
+126 FYNTFDLS
-134 YQAPN
+134 YEAPN
-139 SNTIPETVNPL
+139 SNTTPETTNPL

-172 DYEEPNTNNI
+172 DYEQPDVNNI
-182 ITLTVK
+182 ITLTVS
-188 GKPFTGSTY
+188 GKPFTGTTY
-197 DESFIIRPN
+197 DQSFIIRPN

-247 RTDLVTVEYV
+247 KTDLITVEYI

-263 GWNLQIVGLAFDS
+263 GWNLQVVGLAFDS

-285 DEIDDY
+285 EEIDDY

-321 YGQSFDKVKKYIDN
+321 YGQAFDKVKKYIDN
-335 IAHMRNVSYDGINNL
+335 IAYMRNVSYDGINNL

-357 LANNLGLDSKILF
+357 LANNLGLNTIKLF
-370 DEKDLEETL
+370 DEKDLDEIL

-397 DAEYEFYRRLLV
+397 DAEYEFYRRILV

-414 YKSKGTRKSMEFFL
+414 YKSKGTRSSIKFLL

-434 DPMIRI
+434 DPMIKI
-440 NEYRYDIVSYPKS
+440 DEYRYDIVSYPKS

-461 DLIRGNKTFSTA
+461 DLIRGNKTFNTGIFNA
-473 VFDETTYRYTIQ
+473 TTYQYTIQ

-491 TLSRETYP
+491 TLTRDNYP
-499 VEEVTAN
+499 VEEVTAS
-506 AKKFED
+506 AKKYED
-512 TANDTFFQMG
+512 LSNDTFFQMG

-529 LDHRSPDILDV
+529 LDHRSPDILDE
-540 DTSITTGRTKTL
+540 DISITTGRTKTL

-559 TFGEDYFDLY
+559 TFGEDYFDSY

-584 IDNNQGEIVNTNSEL
+584 IDNNQGEVVNSNSEL

-605 ISVYLSSAQAIDYDI
+605 INAYLSSAQAIDYDI
-620 YRKSRDLNLSFGSA
+620 YTKSRNLNLSFGSA
-634 TLQPQTGVTFAEFVD
+634 TLEPQTGVTFAEFAD

-657 NSSVIRYK
+657 NSNIIRYK

-673 IYQYYIN
+673 IYQSYIKSN
-680 STSFT
+680 SFT

-714 TLWTGGNVIEN
+714 TLWTGGNLIEN
-725 NKFKRSKYQYKFG
+725 NKFKRSKYSYKFG

-748 FPSFET
+748 FPSFEN

-794 ESVIVSGNTSTST
+794 DSVIVSGNTSTAT

-820 TTLDEGSTLPLICDY
+820 TSLNEGSTLPLICDY

-843 TKIKQLWKTSL
+843 TKIKELWKTSL
-854 TNLINDINTEET
+854 TNLINEINNEET
-866 MDGPGCIDTYAPY
+866 MDGPGCIDSYAPY
-879 TAATSGTTCT
+879 TAATSGATCT
-889 QVAKPKLEYTYFTD
+889 QVAKPKLEYTYYTD

-942 HLDIE
+942 YLDIE
-947 FTAPCDIYS
+947 FTTPCDIYS

-963 TYDTQVNCILTSDII
+963 SYDTQVNCILTSDI
-978 VKFSGITGV
+978 VVNFSGITGV
-987 QEGETKNLPNVYVY
+987 QKGDVKNLPNVYVY

-1011 TGYTTNGTSFYN
+1011 TGYTTGGTSFYN
-1023 VSECT
+1023 VTECT

-1065 GDTGNAY
+1065 GDTGNGY

-1081 VQYRNSYNYGLKSNT
+1081 VQYRNSYNYGLKSDT
-1096 KVILVSG
+1096 KVIIVSG
-1103 ATINNNT
+1103 ATISNST
-1110 TSSDIESYLAAG
+1110 TPTDIENYLLAG

-1128 VSGITAG
+1128 VSGVTNG
-1135 NIILT
+1135 NVILT
-1140 AEHLPCSGFT
+1140 AEHLNCSGFT
-1150 HQDFRNG
+1150 HQDFRSA

-1172 TVTDK
+1172 VVTDK

-1186 VISGLTVNEQVVV
+1186 IISGLTVNEQVVV

-1209 VYTKNEVD
+1209 VYTKKEVNET
-1217 EATSTV
+1217 TSAV
-1223 TPRKSFF
+1223 TLRKSYF

-1240 TKPTQI
+1240 VKPIQI
-1246 EPCCDHSDDYYQH
+1246 EPCCDHSEDYYEH

-1270 IEVIAVDLNYCEP
+1270 IEVLAVDLNYCEP

-1291 TNDSSIQ
+1291 TSDSSIE

-1303 NGNENFE
+1303 NGNGNFE

-1315 RYENHM
+1315 KYDNHM
-1321 PVVVDMGE
+1321 PIVVDMGE

-1342 EEIHGV
+1342 EDIHGI
-1348 EVLTRDLSE
+1348 EVLTRDLST
-1357 PCVTPYPLIVPC
+1357 PCVTPYPIIVPC
-1369 GEVYPTPMPTATV
+1369 GTVYPTPMPTVTA
-1382 GPTPTQSATPMPT
+1382 GPTPTPSGTPMPT
-1395 PTPSSSATPLPT
+1395 PTPSSSATPPPT
-1407 GTVTPTP
+1407 GTATPTPTLTGTATSTP
-1414 TPTPSNTSSATPTPT
+1414 TPTPSTTSSATPTPT

-1434 TPTNS
+1434 TPT
-1439 ATPDATSTNT
+1439 
-1449 PTPTLTGTNT
+1449 LTGTNEPTAT
-1459 PTPTPTENCEFEVTA
+1459 PTPTPSATPNCEFEVTA
-1474 FVATPTPTG
+1474 FVATPTPTPTVTENCNFEVTAFVATPTPTG
-1483 TMEPTP
+1483 TNEPTP
-1489 TATENCEFVVTVDV
+1489 TPTENCDFEVTAFV
-1503 ATPTPTPSSTPNP
+1503 ATPTPTPTNTNTP
-1516 TPTENCEFVVTVDV
+1516 TPTENCDFEVTAFV
-1530 ATPTPTPSTTASPTP
+1530 ATPTPTGTNEPTP
-1545 TENCEFEVTAFV
+1545 TSTENCEFEVTAFV

-1568 TATPTSSAT
+1568 TATPTSSVT

-1586 EFVVTVD
+1586 DFVVTVD

-1620 ENCDFEVTAF
+1620 ENCEFEVT
-1630 VATPTPTGTN
+1630 VDIATPTPTPSSTPDPSATPTPSPSGTN
-1640 EPTNTPTPTPTLTG
+1640 EPTNTPTPTPT
-1654 TNEPTQT
+1654 
-1661 PTPTPTENCDFEVTA
+1661 ENCDFEIV
-1676 FVATP
+1676 VDIATP

-1686 NEPTQT
+1686 SE

-1711 TSTENCEF
+1711 TPTENCEF
-1719 EVTAFVATPTP
+1719 EVIVDIA
-1730 TGTNEPTQT
+1730 
-1739 PTPTG
+1739 
-1744 TNEPTPT
+1744 
-1751 PTPTLTGT
+1751 
-1759 NEPTSTPTP
+1759 
-1768 TVTENCEF
+1768 
-1776 EVTAFVATPTP
+1776 
-1787 TGTNESTPTPTGTN
+1787 
-1801 EPTAT
+1801 
-1806 PTGTNEPTPT
+1806 
-1816 PTSTDNCD
+1816 
-1824 VEIIIIME
+1824 

-1848 TPTLTGTNEPTPT
+1848 TPTLTGTNEPTNT
-1861 PTPTV
+1861 PTPTATV
-1866 TANCDF
+1866 NCDF
-1872 DVDLDIATPTPT
+1872 DVDINVATPTPT
-1884 GTNEPTQT
+1884 GTSEPT
-1892 PTPTGTNEPTPT
+1892 
-1904 GTNEPTPTLT
+1904 PTPTLT
-1914 GTNEPTPTVTTN
+1914 GTNEPTPT
-1926 CDFDVDLNIAT
+1926 
-1937 PTPTPTGTNEPT
+1937 GTS
-1949 PTPEATNE
+1949 E

-1975 PTPTNNCEFDVDLNI
+1975 PTPTETNEP
-1990 ATPTPTGTNEPTST
+1990 TPTPSNDLCDVIIDILPDSTST
-2004 PTPTGTN
+2004 PTPTLTGTS

-2019 TGTNEPTATPTP
+2019 TGTNEPTQ
-2031 TSTVNCDFDVD
+2031 
-2042 LIIATPTPTGT
+2042 
-2053 NEPTLTPTPT
+2053 
-2063 GTDEPTPTPSST
+2063 TPTPSGT
-2075 FEPTPTPTATANC
+2075 NEPTPTATANC
-2088 DFDVDLDIYTPT
+2088 NFDVDLNIATPT
-2100 PTGTSEPTPTPE
+2100 PTPTLTG
-2112 ATNEPTPTST
+2112 TNEPTPTET
-2122 NEPTSTPT
+2122 NEPTPTPT
-2130 PTSTDNLCDV
+2130 PSNDLCDV
-2140 TIDILPDP
+2140 IVDILPDP
-2148 TPTPMPTST
+2148 TPTPNPTAT
-2157 PEIFGFITEDGIYI
+2157 PDVFGIITEDGIYI
-2171 ISDENENTL
+2171 ISDENGNTL

>member
-1 LTNTNFAL
+1 MARRKVPSQVASGAETFSDSLVGGQITDGSSQLTNTNFAL

-134 YQAPN
+134 YQVPN

-453 HNIDDDIR
+453 HNIDNDIR

-473 VFDETTYRYTIQ
+473 IFDETTYSYTIQ

-963 TYDTQVNCILTSDII
+963 AYDTQVNCILTSDII

-1011 TGYTTNGTSFYN
+1011 TGYTTNGSSFYN
-1023 VSECT
+1023 VTECT

-1081 VQYRNSYNYGLKSNT
+1081 VQYRNSYNYGLKSDT

-1122 TLVKTN
+1122 TLIKTN
-1128 VSGITAG
+1128 VSGITTG

-1217 EATSTV
+1217 ESTSTV

-1298 NLVLF
+1298 NLILF

-1342 EEIHGV
+1342 EEIHGI

-1459 PTPTPTENCEFEVTA
+1459 PTPTPTPDCNFEVTA

-1489 TATENCEFVVTVDV
+1489 TATENCEFVVTVDI
-1503 ATPTPTPSSTPNP
+1503 ATPTPTPSGTPNP
-1516 TPTENCEFVVTVDV
+1516 TPTENCEF
-1530 ATPTPTPSTTASPTP
+1530 
-1545 TENCEFEVTAFV
+1545 EVTTFI

-1568 TATPTSSAT
+1568 TTTPTSSAT

-1607 TPDPSSTPTPTPT
+1607 TPDPSSTPTPTAT
-1620 ENCDFEVTAF
+1620 ENCDFEVTVF

-1654 TNEPTQT
+1654 TNEPTNT
-1661 PTPTPTENCDFEVTA
+1661 PTPTSTENCDFEVTA

-1686 NEPTQT
+1686 NEPTAT
-1692 PTPTPTLTGTN
+1692 PTATPTLTGTN

-1711 TSTENCEF
+1711 TST
-1719 EVTAFVATPTP
+1719 V
-1730 TGTNEPTQT
+1730 
-1739 PTPTG
+1739 
-1744 TNEPTPT
+1744 
-1751 PTPTLTGT
+1751 
-1759 NEPTSTPTP
+1759 
-1768 TVTENCEF
+1768 
-1776 EVTAFVATPTP
+1776 
-1787 TGTNESTPTPTGTN
+1787 
-1801 EPTAT
+1801 
-1806 PTGTNEPTPT
+1806 
-1816 PTSTDNCD
+1816 
-1824 VEIIIIME
+1824 
-1832 TPTPTPTLT
+1832 
-1841 GTNEPTA
+1841 
-1848 TPTLTGTNEPTPT
+1848 
-1861 PTPTV
+1861 
-1866 TANCDF
+1866 NCDF
-1872 DVDLDIATPTPT
+1872 DVDLSIATPTPT

-1892 PTPTGTNEPTPT
+1892 LTPTGTNEPTPT
-1904 GTNEPTPTLT
+1904 
-1914 GTNEPTPTVTTN
+1914 
-1926 CDFDVDLNIAT
+1926 I
-1937 PTPTPTGTNEPT
+1937 
-1949 PTPEATNE
+1949 
-1957 PTPTP
+1957 
-1962 TLTGTNEPTNTPT
+1962 TGTNEPTNTPT

-1990 ATPTPTGTNEPTST
+1990 ATPTPTGTNEPT
-2004 PTPTGTN
+2004 PTPTETV
-2011 EPTPTPTL
+2011 EPTPTPTPTL

-2042 LIIATPTPTGT
+2042 LNIATPTPTGT
-2053 NEPTLTPTPT
+2053 NEPTSTPTPT

-2075 FEPTPTPTATANC
+2075 FEPTPTPTSTTNC
-2088 DFDVDLDIYTPT
+2088 EFDVDLNIATPT
-2100 PTGTSEPTPTPE
+2100 PTGTNEPTPTLTG
-2112 ATNEPTPTST
+2112 TNEPTPTTT
-2122 NEPTSTPT
+2122 NEPTATPT
-2130 PTSTDNLCDV
+2130 PTPTDNLCDV
-2140 TIDILPDP
+2140 VIDILPDP
-2148 TPTPMPTST
+2148 TPTPMPTAT
-2157 PEIFGFITEDGIYI
+2157 PEEFGIITEDGIYI
-2171 ISDENENTL
+2171 VSDENGETL

>member
-1 LTNTNFAL
+1 MARRKVPSQAASGAETFSDSLVGGQITDGSSQLTNTNFAL
-9 DKVIPEKDSKKF
+9 DRLIPEKDSKTF

-38 ESDAQTTQSK
+38 EKDSQTTQTKS
-48 AEKKKSISFRG
+48 EKKRSISFRG
-59 SKDDAG
+59 AKDDAG
-65 KSLFGSLKSRLSA
+65 KSLFGSLKSRIAA
-78 SIGNIIE
+78 SISNIIE
-85 KYPAA
+85 KYPAG

-109 SYNTS
+109 SYDVS
-114 TKTTEFNIETGM
+114 TKTTEFDIETGM
-126 FYNTFDIV
+126 FYNTFDLS
-134 YQAPN
+134 YEAPN
-139 SNTIPETVNPL
+139 SNTTPETTNPL

-164 SGVTYDII
+164 SGVTYDIL
-172 DYEEPNTNNI
+172 DYEQPDVNNI
-182 ITLTVK
+182 ITLTVS
-188 GKPFTGSTY
+188 GKPFTGTTY
-197 DESFIIRPN
+197 DQSFIIRPN

-247 RTDLVTVEYV
+247 KTDLITVEYI
-257 WPVAKD
+257 WPIAKD
-263 GWNLQIVGLAFDS
+263 GWNLQVVGLAFDS
-276 YTSGLSDVA
+276 YTSGLSDIA
-285 DEIDDY
+285 EEIDDY

-321 YGQSFDKVKKYIDN
+321 YGQAFDKVKKYIDN
-335 IAHMRNVSYDGINNL
+335 IAYMRNVSYDGINNL

-357 LANNLGLDSKILF
+357 LANNLGLNTIKLF
-370 DEKDLEETL
+370 DEKDLDEIL

-397 DAEYEFYRRLLV
+397 DAEYEFYRRILV

-414 YKSKGTRKSMEFFL
+414 YKSKGTRSSIKFLL

-434 DPMIRI
+434 DPMIKI
-440 NEYRYDIVSYPKS
+440 DEYRYDIVSYPKS
-453 HNIDDDIR
+453 HNIDNDIR
-461 DLIRGNKTFSTA
+461 DLITGNKTFNTA
-473 VFDETTYRYTIQ
+473 TFNATTYQYTIQ

-491 TLSRETYP
+491 TLTRDNYP
-499 VEEVTAN
+499 VEEVTAT
-506 AKKFED
+506 ARKYED
-512 TANDTFFQMG
+512 LSNDTFFQMG

-529 LDHRSPDILDV
+529 LDHRSPDILDE
-540 DTSITTGRTKTL
+540 DISITTGRTKTL

-559 TFGEDYFDLY
+559 TFGEDYFDSY

-584 IDNNQGEIVNTNSEL
+584 IDNNQGEVVNSNSEL

-605 ISVYLSSAQAIDYDI
+605 INAYLSSAQAIDYDV
-620 YRKSRDLNLSFGSA
+620 YTKSRNLNLSFGSA
-634 TLQPQTGVTFAEFVD
+634 TLEPQTGVTFAEFAD

-657 NSSVIRYK
+657 NSNIIRYK

-673 IYQYYIN
+673 IYQAYIN
-680 STSFT
+680 STSFV

-702 WTQILDQIIPST
+702 WTQVLDQIIPST
-714 TLWTGGNVIEN
+714 TLWTGGNLIEN
-725 NKFKRSKYQYKFG
+725 NKFKRSKYTYKFG

-766 EDNFRGLLNLT
+766 EENFRGLLSLT

-787 DGIQYVG
+787 DGIAYIG
-794 ESVIVSGNTSTST
+794 GSVIVSGNTNTSN

-820 TTLDEGSTLPLICDY
+820 TSLNEGSTLPLICDY

-843 TKIKQLWKTSL
+843 TKIKELWRTSL
-854 TNLINDINTEET
+854 TNLINQINSEET
-866 MDGPGCIDTYAPY
+866 MDGPGCIDSYAPY
-879 TAATSGTTCT
+879 TAATSGATCT
-889 QVAKPKLEYTYFTD
+889 QVAKPKLEYTYYTD

-947 FTAPCDIYS
+947 FTTPCDIYS

-963 TYDTQVNCILTSDII
+963 TYDTQVNCILTSDI
-978 VKFSGITGV
+978 VVNFSGITGV
-987 QEGETKNLPNVYVY
+987 QKGDVKNLPNVYVY

-1011 TGYTTNGTSFYN
+1011 TGYTTGGTAFYN
-1023 VSECT
+1023 VTECT
-1028 YILNDVRDVD
+1028 YILNDVKDND
-1038 EIDLLFLDAANCETK
+1038 EIDLLFLDASNCETK

-1065 GDTGNAY
+1065 GDTGNGY

-1081 VQYRNSYNYGLKSNT
+1081 VQYRNSYNYGLKSDT

-1103 ATINNNT
+1103 ATISNST
-1110 TSSDIESYLAAG
+1110 TPTDIENYLLAG

-1135 NIILT
+1135 NVILT

-1150 HQDFRNG
+1150 HQDFRSA

-1172 TVTDK
+1172 VVTDK

-1186 VISGLTVNEQVVV
+1186 IISGLTVNEQVVV

-1209 VYTKNEVD
+1209 VYTKKEVNET
-1217 EATSTV
+1217 TSAV
-1223 TPRKSFF
+1223 ILRKSYF

-1240 TKPTQI
+1240 VKPTQI
-1246 EPCCDHSDDYYQH
+1246 EPCCDHSEDYYEH

-1283 NLYFSINV
+1283 NLYFSINI
-1291 TNDSSIQ
+1291 TSDSSIQ

-1303 NGNENFE
+1303 NGNGNFE
-1310 PLIQH
+1310 PLMQH
-1315 RYENHM
+1315 KYDNHM

-1329 QQYYTNNTCCTYD
+1329 QQYHTNNTCCTYD
-1342 EEIHGV
+1342 EDIHGI
-1348 EVLTRDLSE
+1348 EVLTRDLST
-1357 PCVTPYPLIVPC
+1357 PCVTPYPIIVPC
-1369 GEVYPTPMPTATV
+1369 GTVYPTPMPTVTA
-1382 GPTPTQSATPMPT
+1382 GPTPTPSSTPMPT
-1395 PTPSSSATPLPT
+1395 PTPSSSATPPPT
-1407 GTVTPTP
+1407 GTATPTPTLTGTATSTP
-1414 TPTPSNTSSATPTPT
+1414 TPTPSTTSSATPTPT

-1434 TPTNS
+1434 TPTLTGTNE
-1439 ATPDATSTNT
+1439 PTST
-1449 PTPTLTGTNT
+1449 PTPTPSATPNCEFEVTAFVATPTPTPTITENCNFEVTAFVATPTPTGTNE

-1474 FVATPTPTG
+1474 FVATPTPT
-1483 TMEPTP
+1483 PTN
-1489 TATENCEFVVTVDV
+1489 TNT
-1503 ATPTPTPSSTPNP
+1503 
-1516 TPTENCEFVVTVDV
+1516 
-1530 ATPTPTPSTTASPTP
+1530 PTP

-1586 EFVVTVD
+1586 DFVVTVD

-1607 TPDPSSTPTPTPT
+1607 TPDPSATPTPTPTENCEFEVTVDIATPTPTPSSTPDPSATPTPSPSGTNEPTNTPTPTPT
-1620 ENCDFEVTAF
+1620 ENCDFEIV
-1630 VATPTPTGTN
+1630 VDIATPTPTGTN
-1640 EPTNTPTPTPTLTG
+1640 EPTATPTPTPTLTG
-1654 TNEPTQT
+1654 TNEPTST
-1661 PTPTPTENCDFEVTA
+1661 PTPTPTENCDFEIV
-1676 FVATP
+1676 VDIATP

-1686 NEPTQT
+1686 SEPTAT

-1711 TSTENCEF
+1711 TATVNCDFDVDINVATPTPTGTSEPTPTPTLTETNEPTPTGTSEPTPTPTLTGTNEPTNTPTPTETENCEFEIVVDIATPTPTGTNVLTPTPTPTPTLTGTSEPMPTPTPSNDLCDIIIDILPDSTSTPTPTLTGTNEPTPTGTNEPTPTPTITANCDFDVDLNVATPTPTGTNEPTATPTPTGTNEPTPTGTNEPTPTATENCDF
-1719 EVTAFVATPTP
+1719 EVTAFVATPTPTPTP

-1751 PTPTLTGT
+1751 A
-1759 NEPTSTPTP
+1759 
-1768 TVTENCEF
+1768 
-1776 EVTAFVATPTP
+1776 TA
-1787 TGTNESTPTPTGTN
+1787 
-1801 EPTAT
+1801 
-1806 PTGTNEPTPT
+1806 
-1816 PTSTDNCD
+1816 
-1824 VEIIIIME
+1824 
-1832 TPTPTPTLT
+1832 
-1841 GTNEPTA
+1841 
-1848 TPTLTGTNEPTPT
+1848 
-1861 PTPTV
+1861 
-1866 TANCDF
+1866 
-1872 DVDLDIATPTPT
+1872 
-1884 GTNEPTQT
+1884 
-1892 PTPTGTNEPTPT
+1892 
-1904 GTNEPTPTLT
+1904 
-1914 GTNEPTPTVTTN
+1914 N

-1937 PTPTPTGTNEPT
+1937 PTPTPT
-1949 PTPEATNE
+1949 
-1957 PTPTP
+1957 
-1962 TLTGTNEPTNTPT
+1962 LTGTNE
-1975 PTPTNNCEFDVDLNI
+1975 
-1990 ATPTPTGTNEPTST
+1990 PTPTGTNEPTST
-2004 PTPTGTN
+2004 PTPT
-2011 EPTPTPTL
+2011 
-2019 TGTNEPTATPTP
+2019 
-2031 TSTVNCDFDVD
+2031 
-2042 LIIATPTPTGT
+2042 
-2053 NEPTLTPTPT
+2053 
-2063 GTDEPTPTPSST
+2063 PS
-2075 FEPTPTPTATANC
+2075 N
-2088 DFDVDLDIYTPT
+2088 D
-2100 PTGTSEPTPTPE
+2100 
-2112 ATNEPTPTST
+2112 
-2122 NEPTSTPT
+2122 
-2130 PTSTDNLCDV
+2130 LCDIIV
-2140 TIDILPDP
+2140 DILPDP
-2148 TPTPMPTST
+2148 TPTPNPTAT
-2157 PEIFGFITEDGIYI
+2157 PEVFGIITEDGIYI
-2171 ISDENENTL
+2171 ISDENGNTL